1 VRCFALRRCSK
12 STRRPKGRSDGRTT
26 LRTAQRASGLQ
37 ELGGWHRIACSRGL
51 LDVRASYVCF
61 RATLGILVGYTRC
74 ARPPTWP
81 TPQRPPR
88 SQRPKPILPR
98 LWTLWRHWAKPLEHG
113 KTSLPLSSRL
123 TTCTQANPPPS
134 SIKLTTSAPQS
145 QTFEGTLFTAC
156 PVLNLVAIN
165 TRPTPASDSG
175 DYHIIPVSRIQNFQI
190 TAVATQQQPTA
201 LPPVDTKRL
210 KERETAR
217 IAQLK
222 DQAAD
227 RGKGVSKEAQ
237 AIYDALKR
245 V

>member
-1 VRCFALRRCSK
+1 MR
-12 STRRPKGRSDGRTT
+12 
-26 LRTAQRASGLQ
+26 LRT
-37 ELGGWHRIACSRGL
+37 
-51 LDVRASYVCF
+51 
-61 RATLGILVGYTRC
+61 
-74 ARPPTWP
+74 P
-81 TPQRPPR
+81 
-88 SQRPKPILPR
+88 
-98 LWTLWRHWAKPLEHG
+98 AKNA
-113 KTSLPLSSRL
+113 
-123 TTCTQANPPPS
+123 QANPVPS
-134 SIKLTTSAPQS
+134 SIKLTTTAPQS
-145 QTFEGTLFTAC
+145 QTYEGTLFTAC

-165 TRPTPASDSG
+165 TRPTAASDSG

-190 TAVATQQQPTA
+190 TSLATQQPSA

-210 KERETAR
+210 KDRETAR

>member
-1 VRCFALRRCSK
+1 
-12 STRRPKGRSDGRTT
+12 
-26 LRTAQRASGLQ
+26 
-37 ELGGWHRIACSRGL
+37 
-51 LDVRASYVCF
+51 
-61 RATLGILVGYTRC
+61 
-74 ARPPTWP
+74 
-81 TPQRPPR
+81 
-88 SQRPKPILPR
+88 
-98 LWTLWRHWAKPLEHG
+98 
-113 KTSLPLSSRL
+113 
-123 TTCTQANPPPS
+123 
-134 SIKLTTSAPQS
+134 
-145 QTFEGTLFTAC
+145 LFTAC

-190 TAVATQQQPTA
+190 TSLATQQPSA

-210 KERETAR
+210 KDRETAR